1 MLDKYTKKEKLIL
14 NQYKNGPYHTMITN
28 LTEKE
33 HLQFVN
39 KLIDDNDLYCVIF
52 LTSIY
57 TNYNQKFLIDY
68 FIKCDDIDM
77 LVNFLNT
84 CNDFWN
90 ALDQKYIV
98 DSILKLK
105 NKISQEIYEVYP
117 IYKQLDIIGRI
128 GGYTDNDFNEMKAFI
143 EEKIKKYQNSKT
155 IINN

>member
-14 NQYKNGPYHTMITN
+14 NQYKNGPYYTMITN

-33 HLQFVN
+33 HLQLVN
-39 KLIDDNDLYCVIF
+39 KLIDDNDLYWVIF

-105 NKISQEIYEVYP
+105 NKNYVKKLLNTKCLYFLTNEVER
-117 IYKQLDIIGRI
+117 KKLEDFII
-128 GGYTDNDFNEMKAFI
+128 K
-143 EEKIKKYQNSKT
+143 
-155 IINN
+155 

>member
-33 HLQFVN
+33 YLQLVN

-105 NKISQEIYEVYP
+105 NKNYVKKLLNTKCLYFLTNEGER
-117 IYKQLDIIGRI
+117 KKLEDFII
-128 GGYTDNDFNEMKAFI
+128 K
-143 EEKIKKYQNSKT
+143 
-155 IINN
+155 

>member
-1 MLDKYTKKEKLIL
+1 MILLILYKYTKKEKLIL

-105 NKISQEIYEVYP
+105 NKNYVKKLLNTKCLYFLTNEGER
-117 IYKQLDIIGRI
+117 KKLEDFII
-128 GGYTDNDFNEMKAFI
+128 K
-143 EEKIKKYQNSKT
+143 
-155 IINN
+155 

>member
-77 LVNFLNT
+77 LVDFLNT

-105 NKISQEIYEVYP
+105 NKNYVKKLLNTKCLYFLTNEGER
-117 IYKQLDIIGRI
+117 KKLEDFII
-128 GGYTDNDFNEMKAFI
+128 K
-143 EEKIKKYQNSKT
+143 
-155 IINN
+155 

>member
-14 NQYKNGPYHTMITN
+14 NQYKSGPYHTMITN

-39 KLIDDNDLYCVIF
+39 KLIDDKDLCCVIF

-98 DSILKLK
+98 DSILKLQNK
-105 NKISQEIYEVYP
+105 NYVKKLLNTKCLYFLTNEVER
-117 IYKQLDIIGRI
+117 KKLEDFII
-128 GGYTDNDFNEMKAFI
+128 K
-143 EEKIKKYQNSKT
+143 
-155 IINN
+155 

>member
-105 NKISQEIYEVYP
+105 NKNYVKKLLNTKCLYFLTNEGER
-117 IYKQLDIIGRI
+117 KKLGDFII
-128 GGYTDNDFNEMKAFI
+128 K
-143 EEKIKKYQNSKT
+143 
-155 IINN
+155 

>member
-84 CNDFWN
+84 CNYFWN

-105 NKISQEIYEVYP
+105 NKNYVKKLLNTKCLYFLTNEGER
-117 IYKQLDIIGRI
+117 KKLEDFII
-128 GGYTDNDFNEMKAFI
+128 K
-143 EEKIKKYQNSKT
+143 
-155 IINN
+155 

>member
-33 HLQFVN
+33 HSQFVN

-57 TNYNQKFLIDY
+57 TNYNQKFLVDY
-68 FIKCDDIDM
+68 FIKSDDIDM
-77 LVNFLNT
+77 LVKFLNT

-105 NKISQEIYEVYP
+105 NKNYVKKLLNTKCLYFLTNEGER
-117 IYKQLDIIGRI
+117 KKLEDFII
-128 GGYTDNDFNEMKAFI
+128 K
-143 EEKIKKYQNSKT
+143 
-155 IINN
+155 

>member
-14 NQYKNGPYHTMITN
+14 NQYKNGQYHTMITN

-33 HLQFVN
+33 YLQFVN

-105 NKISQEIYEVYP
+105 NKNYVKKLLNTKCLYFLTNEGER
-117 IYKQLDIIGRI
+117 KKLEDFII
-128 GGYTDNDFNEMKAFI
+128 K
-143 EEKIKKYQNSKT
+143 
-155 IINN
+155 

>member
-105 NKISQEIYEVYP
+105 NKNYVKKLLNTKCLYFLTNEGER
-117 IYKQLDIIGRI
+117 KKLEDFII
-128 GGYTDNDFNEMKAFI
+128 K
-143 EEKIKKYQNSKT
+143 
-155 IINN
+155 

>member
-39 KLIDDNDLYCVIF
+39 KLIYDNDLYCVIF

-105 NKISQEIYEVYP
+105 NKNYVKKLLNTKCLYFLTNEGER
-117 IYKQLDIIGRI
+117 KKLEDFII
-128 GGYTDNDFNEMKAFI
+128 K
-143 EEKIKKYQNSKT
+143 
-155 IINN
+155 

>member
-90 ALDQKYIV
+90 ALAQKYIV

-105 NKISQEIYEVYP
+105 NKNYVKKLLNTKCLYFLTNEGER
-117 IYKQLDIIGRI
+117 KKLEDFII
-128 GGYTDNDFNEMKAFI
+128 K
-143 EEKIKKYQNSKT
+143 
-155 IINN
+155 

>member
-105 NKISQEIYEVYP
+105 NKNYVKKLLNTKCLYFFTNEGER
-117 IYKQLDIIGRI
+117 KKLEDFII
-128 GGYTDNDFNEMKAFI
+128 K
-143 EEKIKKYQNSKT
+143 
-155 IINN
+155 